1 MSERNL
7 PSEAD
12 ADPDER
18 RFSLSVWPQTP
29 ARAWQAQVRM
39 AGAAAP
45 IRFDRPVDLVLF
57 LTELSRSPEW
67 QPRGL
72 R

>member
-1 MSERNL
+1 MSDPEL
-7 PSEAD
+7 PPATAPD
-12 ADPDER
+12 ADER

-29 ARAWQAQVRM
+29 ARAWQAEVSA

-45 IRFDRPVDLVLF
+45 IRFDRPVDLVVF
-57 LTELSRSPEW
+57 LTELSRSPDW
-67 QPRGL
+67 HPRGL

>member
-1 MSERNL
+1 MNDS
-7 PSEAD
+7 PDPPAT
-12 ADPDER
+12 DPDER
-18 RFSLSVWPQTP
+18 RFALSVWPQTP
-29 ARAWQAQVRM
+29 ARAWQAQVSA
-39 AGAAAP
+39 AGAAEP

-57 LTELSRSPEW
+57 LTELSRSPDW